1 MRLPWFPEGLIFA
14 ATVLGAALGIFIGAM
29 RAMGRVTGEVTG
41 SILTGLVRGMRE
53 WADGRG
59 SADAAPPSPGASQ
72 EPGAGATDPDAAIE
86 RGTPAGPEP
95 LERLRPHIR

>member
-1 MRLPWFPEGLIFA
+1 MRLPWFPEGLILA
-14 ATVLGAALGIFIGAM
+14 AAVLGAALGIFIGAM
-29 RAMGRVTGEVTG
+29 HAIGRVTGEVTG
-41 SILTGLVRGMRE
+41 SILTGLVRGLRE

-59 SADAAPPSPGASQ
+59 SAAARPSPRASQ
-72 EPGAGATDPDAAIE
+72 EPGVGATDPDAAIE